1 MVHIKKKK
9 KILKKNLKNYAA
21 HDNIK
26 ATENPFYHLK
36 IILIFIL

>member
-9 KILKKNLKNYAA
+9 ILKKKKLKNYAA
-21 HDNIK
+21 HANIK

-36 IILIFIL
+36 IIIFIL

>member
-9 KILKKNLKNYAA
+9 ILKKKLKNYAA

-26 ATENPFYHLK
+26 ATENPFD
-36 IILIFIL
+36 I